1 MNDPKIAQ
9 CERQSDSSSSG
20 RKARQRADVSSSY
33 KDVQIN
39 WRINSKSDCPIDLEE
54 GKGRGEGNGFCC
66 ILQALAEVRAWTK
79 PPRCT
84 FYDDDFE

>member
-39 WRINSKSDCPIDLEE
+39 WRINSKSECPIDLEE
-54 GKGRGEGNGFCC
+54 GKGKGGGERLLLHLAGIGRSTC
-66 ILQALAEVRAWTK
+66 I
-79 PPRCT
+79 
-84 FYDDDFE
+84 D